1 MMVLPSND
9 DNYRPLIVVIKLLIL
24 NFIKFNS
31 LNYKR
36 KVYEGYEGLFNVYE
50 INTDLL
56 KQCELGNKIT
66 YKR

>member
-1 MMVLPSND
+1 MMVLPSSV
-9 DNYRPLIVVIKLLIL
+9 DNCRPLIVVIKLLIL

-31 LNYKR
+31 LNCKR
-36 KVYEGYEGLFNVYE
+36 KVYEGYECLFNVYE
-50 INTDLL
+50 INIDLL